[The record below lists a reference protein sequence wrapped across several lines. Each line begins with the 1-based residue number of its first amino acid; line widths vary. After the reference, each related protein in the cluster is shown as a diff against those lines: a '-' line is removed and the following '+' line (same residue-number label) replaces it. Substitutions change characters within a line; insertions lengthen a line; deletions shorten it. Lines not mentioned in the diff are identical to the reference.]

1 MMGPERLSEIRAKVR
16 KAFNGTDA
24 ELLAWFNLQ
33 LEEGAQKPKPNT
45 ESLDSLRLLRDALL
59 KQGKP
64 AKPRRGAGTARR

>member
-33 LEEGAQKPKPNT
+33 LEDGCKSRSRIRSRWTPFGCFET
-45 ESLDSLRLLRDALL
+45 LF
-59 KQGKP
+59 
-64 AKPRRGAGTARR
+64 